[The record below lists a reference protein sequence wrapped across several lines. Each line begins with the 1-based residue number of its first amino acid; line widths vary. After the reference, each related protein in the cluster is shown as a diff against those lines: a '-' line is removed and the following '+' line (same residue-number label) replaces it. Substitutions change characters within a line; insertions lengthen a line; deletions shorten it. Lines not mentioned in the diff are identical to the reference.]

1 MDVVEG
7 VWCQTGEDS
16 MNKRIKE
23 LAEQSGAIFT
33 DLSDGEELERFA
45 ELIVRE
51 CANIFEGVYTDQQR
65 PERIDKRIK
74 EHFGVE

>member
-1 MDVVEG
+1 MKNLKIIKAG
-7 VWCQTGEDS
+7 LDS
-16 MNKRIKE
+16 GMLNYVDHETPRHYFI
-23 LAEQSGAIFT
+23 ADWAT
-33 DLSDGEELERFA
+33 EENLEKFA
-45 ELIVRE
+45 ELIVQE